1 MSRILCSAAVVSGQA
16 CVVRALRSALALLAA
31 ALLSPAWALAAVV
44 PLMPEQIVI
53 EDMDNHGDPVF
64 ILYLEGQFDRGVLLD
79 PKAAE
84 RLSGAVR
91 LPPGPPEGALDNE
104 GMERAR
110 AAQAKGFPGLPVG
123 RLSLL
128 GVPRGLVGE
137 GRVSPDPAWREGR
150 APLVVRVTGVIHHY
164 PVEKSRALHQY
175 KLEKADD
182 GLKMTLLNPDVL
194 TPYPPENL
202 GSTKESQPAYL
213 WLGLAGAVLIGAVL
227 VVWILMRRGSQS
239 SSGIVTR

>member
-1 MSRILCSAAVVSGQA
+1 MSSPAVVSGQSR
-16 CVVRALRSALALLAA
+16 VVPALRSALALLAA
-31 ALLSPAWALAAVV
+31 ALLIPGWALAAVV
-44 PLMPEQIVI
+44 ALMPERIVV
-53 EDMDNHGDPVF
+53 EDMDNHGDLVF
-64 ILYLEGQFDRGVLLD
+64 VLYLEGQFDRGVLLD

-91 LPPGPPEGALDNE
+91 LPPGPPEGRLDNE

-137 GRVSPDPAWREGR
+137 GRASPDPAWLEGGT
-150 APLVVRVTGVIHHY
+150 PGVVRVAGVIHHY

-175 KLEKADD
+175 KLEKVDD
-182 GLKMTLLNPDVL
+182 GLKVTLLNPDVL
-194 TPYPPENL
+194 TPYPPEDWML
-202 GSTKESQPAYL
+202 EKKSSTPYL
-213 WLGLAGAVLIGAVL
+213 WIGLAAGVAVLIAG
-227 VVWILMRRGSQS
+227 VVAFWSLKRRS
-239 SSGIVTR
+239 SRDGTIT